1 MRHTGSAADAEEL
14 LRNHQSKIGK
24 GLRRVKS
31 KRQAEILRI
40 IEEVDVETQDQ
51 LLSELKARGVSS
63 TQATISRDIKELH
76 LIKELTSYGTY
87 KYVVSGR
94 KTSLNFAGRLRT
106 IFKEGVT
113 SFDRAQNIV
122 VLKTMPGLASAA
134 CAAIDGME
142 ISGLVGS
149 LAGDDTALLIM
160 RDNEKAASFC
170 EEIHTMLN

>member
-1 MRHTGSAADAEEL
+1 M
-14 LRNHQSKIGK
+14 
-24 GLRRVKS
+24 KS

-51 LLSELKARGVSS
+51 LLAELKARGVSS

-76 LIKELTSYGTY
+76 LIKELTSYGAY

>member
-1 MRHTGSAADAEEL
+1 M
-14 LRNHQSKIGK
+14 
-24 GLRRVKS
+24 KS

-40 IEEVDVETQDQ
+40 IEDVDVETQDQ
-51 LLSELKARGVSS
+51 LISELKARGLTS

-76 LIKELTSYGTY
+76 LIKELTGYGTY
-87 KYVVSGR
+87 KYAVSGR
-94 KTSLNFAGRLRT
+94 KTSMNIAGRLRT

-142 ISGLVGS
+142 ISDLVGS
-149 LAGDDTALLIM
+149 LAGDDTAVLIM
-160 RDNEKAASFC
+160 RDSEKAEAFC
-170 EEIHTMLN
+170 DEIHKMLQ

>member
-1 MRHTGSAADAEEL
+1 M
-14 LRNHQSKIGK
+14 
-24 GLRRVKS
+24 KS

-40 IEEVDVETQDQ
+40 IEDVDVETQYQ
-51 LLSELKARGVSS
+51 LLSELKARGLTS

-76 LIKELTSYGTY
+76 LIKELTGYGTY
-87 KYVVSGR
+87 KYAVSGR
-94 KTSLNFAGRLRT
+94 KTSMNIAGRLRT

-142 ISGLVGS
+142 ISDLVGS
-149 LAGDDTALLIM
+149 LAGDDTAILIM
-160 RDNEKAASFC
+160 RDSEKAEAFC
-170 EEIHTMLN
+170 DEIHKMLQ